1 MEKVL
6 AKLVSKDFIRN
17 IIIEISSDIF
27 MLIIGVVMGYLLKF
41 WLM

>member
-6 AKLVSKDFIRN
+6 AKLESKDFIRN

-27 MLIIGVVMGYLLKF
+27 MLIIGLVMGYFLKV